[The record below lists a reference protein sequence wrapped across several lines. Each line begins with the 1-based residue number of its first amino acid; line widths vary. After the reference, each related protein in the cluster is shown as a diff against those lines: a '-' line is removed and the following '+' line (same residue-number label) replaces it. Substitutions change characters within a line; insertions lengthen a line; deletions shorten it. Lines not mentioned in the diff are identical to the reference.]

1 MKFATRREIEHGN
14 NGVWAPLGVWTRGGV
29 ITGGGLEPAD
39 TVRELAGRASVGGD
53 REPESLKENSS
64 TSSALPPPW
73 ALHRRHQN
81 KDGGME
87 IPGQRV
93 WDSCAKFPVVP
104 PGPGDRL
111 RRTKKAVLLQER
123 HSKVTER
130 VESWDYLREWRPF
143 VFERNLSRS
152 TTRDLIK

>member
-14 NGVWAPLGVWTRGGV
+14 NGVWAPLGVELEEGV
-29 ITGGGLEPAD
+29 TGGGLEPAD
-39 TVRELAGRASVGGD
+39 TFRELAGEGLCGWRQGPKAS
-53 REPESLKENSS
+53 REFQHLRPTL
-64 TSSALPPPW
+64 PW

-81 KDGGME
+81 KDGGVE

-143 VFERNLSRS
+143 MFERN
-152 TTRDLIK
+152 